1 MTDKFLQFPVIDP
14 IIFSIGPVSLRWY
27 GTMYLIGFLAAMFMA
42 NKAADRSNGLW
53 TREQVSDL
61 LFYAFLGVIL
71 GGRVG
76 YVLFYQFEYFISDPL
91 YLLEI
96 WQGGMSF
103 HGGFL
108 GVILAAFIFAR
119 KTNKSFLAVGDFVVP
134 LVPIGLGMGR
144 LGNFINSE
152 LWGRQTD
159 VPWAMVFPTDPLQ
172 VPRHPSQLYE
182 FALEGVVLF
191 IIMLVIIRKPRSLG
205 LATGSFFIGYGV
217 FRSFVEFFREPDAHL
232 GLYFSFISKGQILS
246 IPMILIGMFIIY
258 WGYNQ
263 QQKLAINNSDKMPKA
278 SDKPAGKSAS
288 SSSKKAN
295 KKIVKG
301 NS

>member
-53 TREQVSDL
+53 TRDQVSDL
-61 LFYAFLGVIL
+61 LFYGFLGVIL

-76 YVLFYQFEYFISDPL
+76 YVLFYQFEYFLSDPL

-103 HGGFL
+103 HGGLL
-108 GVILAAFIFAR
+108 GVILAIFIFAR
-119 KTNKSFLAVGDFVVP
+119 KTNKSFLAVGDFVAP

-144 LGNFINSE
+144 LGNFINAE

-159 VPWAMVFPTDPLQ
+159 VSWAMVFPTDPLQ

-191 IIMLVIIRKPRSLG
+191 AILYIISRKTRSLG
-205 LATGSFFIGYGV
+205 LASGAFLIGYGV
-217 FRSFVEFFREPDAHL
+217 FRSIVEFFREPDAHL

-246 IPMILIGMFIIY
+246 IPMILVGILIIY
-258 WGYNQ
+258 LGYLS
-263 QQKLAINNSDKMPKA
+263 QQKSAIAQGNSAQDKKSHTA
-278 SDKPAGKSAS
+278 GGKSAS
-288 SSSKKAN
+288 KSGKKT
-295 KKIVKG
+295 VKG
-301 NS
+301 NN

>member
-53 TREQVSDL
+53 TRDQVSDL
-61 LFYAFLGVIL
+61 LFYGFLGVIL

-76 YVLFYQFEYFISDPL
+76 YVLFYQFEYFLSDPL
-91 YLLEI
+91 YLFEI

-103 HGGFL
+103 HGGLL
-108 GVILAAFIFAR
+108 GVILAVFLFAR
-119 KTNKSFLAVGDFVVP
+119 KTNKSFLTVGDFVAP

-144 LGNFINSE
+144 LGNFINAE

-159 VPWAMVFPTDPLQ
+159 VSWAMVFPTDPLQ

-191 IIMLVIIRKPRSLG
+191 AIVYIISRKTRSPG
-205 LATGSFFIGYGV
+205 LASGAFLIGYGV
-217 FRSFVEFFREPDAHL
+217 FRSIVEFFREPDAHL

-246 IPMILIGMFIIY
+246 IPMILVGILIIY
-258 WGYNQ
+258 LGYLS
-263 QQKLAINNSDKMPKA
+263 QQKSAIAQGSSAQDKKSQTA
-278 SDKPAGKSAS
+278 GGKSAS
-288 SSSKKAN
+288 KSGKKT
-295 KKIVKG
+295 VKG
-301 NS
+301 NN

>member
-53 TREQVSDL
+53 TRDQVSDL
-61 LFYAFLGVIL
+61 LFYSFLGVIL

-76 YVLFYQFEYFISDPL
+76 YVLFYQFEYFLSDPL
-91 YLLEI
+91 YLFQI

-103 HGGFL
+103 HGGLL
-108 GVILAAFIFAR
+108 GVILAIFIFAR
-119 KTNKSFLAVGDFVVP
+119 KTKKNFLEVGDFVAP

-144 LGNFINSE
+144 LGNFINAE

-159 VPWAMVFPTDPLQ
+159 VSWAMVFPTDPLQ

-191 IIMLVIIRKPRSLG
+191 AILYIISRKTRSLG
-205 LATGSFFIGYGV
+205 LASGAFLIGYGV
-217 FRSFVEFFREPDAHL
+217 FRSIVEFFREPDAHL

-246 IPMILIGMFIIY
+246 IPMILVGILIIY
-258 WGYNQ
+258 FGHLA
-263 QQKLAINNSDKMPKA
+263 QQKSAIAQSQSKV
-278 SDKPAGKSAS
+278 ST
-288 SSSKKAN
+288 SSKKSAN
-295 KKIVKG
+295 SSQKKSVKG

>member
-27 GTMYLIGFLAAMFMA
+27 GTMYLIGFLAALFMA

-61 LFYAFLGVIL
+61 LFYGFLGVIL
-71 GGRVG
+71 GGRIG
-76 YVLFYQFEYFISDPL
+76 YVLFYQFDYFLADPL
-91 YLLEI
+91 YLLQI

-103 HGGFL
+103 HGGLL
-108 GVILAAFIFAR
+108 GVTLAVLIFAR
-119 KTNKSFLAVGDFVVP
+119 KTNKSFLTVGDFIVP

-144 LGNFINSE
+144 LGNFINAE

-159 VPWAMVFPTDPLQ
+159 VPWAMVFPTDALQ

-182 FALEGVVLF
+182 FFLEGVVLF
-191 IIMLVIIRKPRSLG
+191 IILYVLTRKPRSLG
-205 LATGSFFIGYGV
+205 LVSGTFLIGYGI
-217 FRSFVEFFREPDAHL
+217 FRSLVEFFREPDAHL

-246 IPMILIGMFIIY
+246 IPMILIGLFIIY

-263 QQKLAINNSDKMPKA
+263 QQKSAINDSKKMSKA
-278 SDKPAGKSAS
+278 SSKSTSQSAS
-288 SSSKKAN
+288 SSSRKS
-295 KKIVKG
+295 VKG

>member
-14 IIFSIGPVSLRWY
+14 VIFSIGPVSLRWY

-42 NKAADRSNGLW
+42 NKAADRSNGSW

-61 LFYAFLGVIL
+61 LFYGFLGVIL

-76 YVLFYQFEYFISDPL
+76 YVLFYQFDYFLSDPL
-91 YLLEI
+91 YLFQI

-103 HGGFL
+103 HGGLL
-108 GVILAAFIFAR
+108 GVILAIFIFAR
-119 KTNKSFLAVGDFVVP
+119 KTQKNFLEVGDFVAP

-144 LGNFINSE
+144 LGNFINAE

-159 VPWAMVFPTDPLQ
+159 VSWAMVFPTDPLQ

-191 IIMLVIIRKPRSLG
+191 AILYIISRKTRSLG
-205 LATGSFFIGYGV
+205 LASGAFLIGYGI
-217 FRSFVEFFREPDAHL
+217 FRSIVEFFREPDAHL

-246 IPMILIGMFIIY
+246 IPMVLVGILIIY
-258 WGYNQ
+258 LGYLS
-263 QQKLAINNSDKMPKA
+263 QQKAAIA
-278 SDKPAGKSAS
+278 
-288 SSSKKAN
+288 SSKKASN
-295 KKIVKG
+295 SSVKSPQKKSVKG

>member
-53 TREQVSDL
+53 TRDQVSDL
-61 LFYAFLGVIL
+61 LFYGFLGVIL

-76 YVLFYQFEYFISDPL
+76 YVLFYQFEYFLSDPL
-91 YLLEI
+91 YLFEI

-103 HGGFL
+103 HGGLL
-108 GVILAAFIFAR
+108 GVILAVFIFAR
-119 KTNKSFLAVGDFVVP
+119 KTNKSFLSVGDFVVP

-144 LGNFINSE
+144 LGNFINAE

-159 VPWAMVFPTDPLQ
+159 VSWAMVFPTDPLQ

-191 IIMLVIIRKPRSLG
+191 AILYIISRKTRSLG
-205 LATGSFFIGYGV
+205 LASGVFLIGYGV
-217 FRSFVEFFREPDAHL
+217 FRSIIEFFREPDAHL

-246 IPMILIGMFIIY
+246 IPMILIGLFIIY

-263 QQKLAINNSDKMPKA
+263 QQKNAMSNTKSSTGDRGQATKA
-278 SDKPAGKSAS
+278 TK
-288 SSSKKAN
+288 N
-295 KKIVKG
+295 KVKG
-301 NS
+301 NN

>member
-53 TREQVSDL
+53 TRDQVSDL
-61 LFYAFLGVIL
+61 LFYGFLGVIL

-76 YVLFYQFEYFISDPL
+76 YVLFYQFEYFLSDPL
-91 YLLEI
+91 YLFEI

-103 HGGFL
+103 HGGLL
-108 GVILAAFIFAR
+108 GVILAVFIFAR
-119 KTNKSFLAVGDFVVP
+119 KTKKSFLTVGDFVAP

-144 LGNFINSE
+144 LGNFINAE

-159 VPWAMVFPTDPLQ
+159 VSWAMVFPTDPLQ

-191 IIMLVIIRKPRSLG
+191 AIVYIISRRTRSPG
-205 LATGSFFIGYGV
+205 LASGAFLIGYGV
-217 FRSFVEFFREPDAHL
+217 FRSIVEFFREPDAHL

-246 IPMILIGMFIIY
+246 IPMILVGMLIIY
-258 WGYNQ
+258 LGYLS
-263 QQKLAINNSDKMPKA
+263 QQKSAIA
-278 SDKPAGKSAS
+278 QGRSAADN
-288 SSSKKAN
+288 KGN
-295 KKIVKG
+295 KKTVKG
-301 NS
+301 NN

>member
-1 MTDKFLQFPVIDP
+1 
-14 IIFSIGPVSLRWY
+14 
-27 GTMYLIGFLAAMFMA
+27 MFMA

-53 TREQVSDL
+53 TRDQVSDL
-61 LFYAFLGVIL
+61 LFYSFLGVIL

-76 YVLFYQFEYFISDPL
+76 YVLFYQFEYFLSDPL
-91 YLLEI
+91 YLFQI

-103 HGGFL
+103 HGGLL
-108 GVILAAFIFAR
+108 GVILAIFIFAR
-119 KTNKSFLAVGDFVVP
+119 KTKKNFLEVGDFVAP

-144 LGNFINSE
+144 LGNFINAE

-159 VPWAMVFPTDPLQ
+159 VSWAMVFPTDPLQ

-191 IIMLVIIRKPRSLG
+191 AILYMISRKTRSLG
-205 LATGSFFIGYGV
+205 LASGAFLIGYGV
-217 FRSFVEFFREPDAHL
+217 FRSIVEFFREPDAHL

-246 IPMILIGMFIIY
+246 IPMILVGILIIY
-258 WGYNQ
+258 FGHLA
-263 QQKLAINNSDKMPKA
+263 QQKSAIAQSQSKV
-278 SDKPAGKSAS
+278 ST
-288 SSSKKAN
+288 SSKKSAN
-295 KKIVKG
+295 SSQKKSVKG